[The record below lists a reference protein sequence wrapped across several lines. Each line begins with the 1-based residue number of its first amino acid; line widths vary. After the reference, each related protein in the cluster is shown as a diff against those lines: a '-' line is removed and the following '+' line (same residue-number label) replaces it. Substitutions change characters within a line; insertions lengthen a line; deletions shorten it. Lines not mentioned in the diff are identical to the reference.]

1 MKKLFTLFSLF
12 ASISAFAL
20 DASHFTITRITAPYF
35 IVDGNSPTTIT
46 GAYVGFE
53 VKNNNN
59 SGVTYTGLKFTITSI
74 TSSVS
79 GQNYSVISPASGIV
93 NAGTLAPGQSK
104 VCYYYV
110 SYPANVTPQATFNV
124 SLSDTTATPKNQSF
138 IIRNRSSISANAGG
152 TATQSFTNQDLIG
165 GIITDD
171 VTYVVGNVQN
181 GDEND
186 FQVAVSPQFDPTKI
200 ILLGTSVTS
209 SSVPGITVGTTDSLY
224 FISGNGS
231 NGAAV
236 TIRWTFR
243 IAAVNFTNYLLPCA
257 GATSGNT
264 NYKYAL
270 NSSLGQ
276 GTPVVITNNA
286 NPLTITKKSDR
297 AVYLINSPAIF
308 TVTIR
313 NPSAFGITIDKITD
327 ELPAGFTFLNIEAAS
342 NVTVTNSTTKP
353 VAGATGILT
362 FEGGVTTGNNISYF
376 VPANDSIILQYK
388 ATSRPNAANNLV
400 TTARDYVGATEVGS
414 AQNTVSVATVLALNW
429 LTQNAYININKQAV
443 LNWKVQETNVAR
455 YEIEKSNDGRSFIS
469 IATLSSKGNGEN
481 NYIYT
486 DATTLQ
492 GLWYFRI
499 KQIDKD
505 EKYSYSS
512 VFKLSNQQAGTLS
525 VYPNPV
531 KNILTIN
538 NPIAG
543 SKIMLSSTDGKLLQI
558 ISVSSPSFTIDM
570 SKYASGL
577 YTLNNNIECFSGRC
591 YFAAAFF

>member
-1 MKKLFTLFSLF
+1 MKKLFTLISVLT
-12 ASISAFAL
+12 SISAFAL

-53 VKNNNN
+53 VKNNNS
-59 SGVTYTGLKFTITSI
+59 SGVTYSGLKFTIISI

-79 GQNYSVISPASGIV
+79 GQNYSVVSPASGIV
-93 NAGTLAPGQSK
+93 NVGTLAPSQSK

-110 SYPANVTPQATFNV
+110 NYPANVTPQATFNI
-124 SLSDTTATPKNQSF
+124 LLTDATPSSKNQSF
-138 IIRNRSSISANAGG
+138 VIRNRSSISANAGG

-200 ILLGTSVTS
+200 ILLGTTVTA
-209 SSVPGITVGTTDSLY
+209 SSVPGITAGTTDSLY

-236 TIRWTFR
+236 TIRWRFR

-276 GTPVVITNNA
+276 GTPVVISSNA
-286 NPLTITKKSDR
+286 NPLTITKKSDKSF
-297 AVYLINSPAIF
+297 YLVNSPAIF
-308 TVTIR
+308 TVTIG
-313 NPSAFGITIDKITD
+313 NPSAVGITIDKITD
-327 ELPAGFTFLNIEAAS
+327 ELPAGFTFLNIEPAS
-342 NVTVTNSTTKP
+342 TVTITNSTTKP
-353 VAGATGILT
+353 VSGATGTLT
-362 FEGGVTTGNNISYF
+362 FEGGVTTGNDISYF
-376 VPANDSIILQYK
+376 IPANDSLVLQYK
-388 ATSRPNAANNLV
+388 ATSRPDAANNLV
-400 TTARDYVGATEVGS
+400 TTARDYVGATEIGS
-414 AQNTVSVATVLALNW
+414 AQNTVSVSTVLAVNW
-429 LTQNAYININKQAV
+429 LSQNAHLNINKQAI
-443 LNWKVQETNVAR
+443 LNWKVQETNVVR

-469 IATLSSKGNGEN
+469 IATVSSKGNGEN

-486 DATTLQ
+486 DATPLQ
-492 GLWYFRI
+492 SIVYYRI
-499 KQIDKD
+499 KQISIN
-505 EKYSYSS
+505 EKYSYAPII
-512 VFKLSNQQAGTLS
+512 KLSNQQAGTLS

-531 KNILTIN
+531 KNILTISN
-538 NPIAG
+538 AVAG
-543 SKIMLSSTDGKLLQI
+543 SKVILSTIDGKLLQI
-558 ISVSSPSFTIDM
+558 IPVTSPSFTIDM
-570 SKYASGL
+570 NKYACGL
-577 YTLNNNIECFSGRC
+577 YTLNTNDSVQKIVKE
-591 YFAAAFF
+591 